1 MHLTW
6 FASRLRTFSPTLIL
20 LLLDEKRSIADLT
33 QGSKLDVAST
43 LTTFLQQSSIEPVAE
58 RSSQRSAARGSTL
71 SLPII
76 GVPR

>member
-58 RSSQRSAARGSTL
+58 RSSQENQQHAAPL
-71 SLPII
+71 SLYPS
-76 GVPR
+76 